1 MDNTTDHFNSRI
13 FINQRFLISSVAIV
27 LLLLT
32 VPVAQAYEQGDILVR
47 GRIINVDPD
56 DSSSV
61 VSAGIPLA
69 PVANTGVGVNDDTT
83 VELDFTYMLHRN
95 WGVELILG
103 SSEHDVPATGVIA
116 GNGDIINA
124 RTLPPTLT
132 LQYHFRP
139 DGRFR
144 PYAGIGINYT
154 HFFDEKVTGGIDA
167 PGAKVKM
174 DSSWGLAAQIGA
186 DVSINKDWFINFDM
200 KYIKIETTAH
210 FKNTTLTDAEV
221 DVDIDPFVFGV
232 GIGRR
237 F

>member
-1 MDNTTDHFNSRI
+1 MKKQKLLVS
-13 FINQRFLISSVAIV
+13 SMSVASI
-27 LLLLT
+27 LLLAA
-32 VPVAQAYEQGDILVR
+32 PVTQAYEQGDWLVR
-47 GRIINVDPD
+47 GRIINVSPD
-56 DSSSV
+56 ETSSAVSV
-61 VSAGIPLA
+61 GTPLA
-69 PVANTGVGVNDDTT
+69 QVAGSGVGVTDDTT

-103 SSEHDVPATGVIA
+103 SSQHDVPAKGVIA
-116 GNGDIINA
+116 GFGEIIKA

-139 DGRFR
+139 DGDFR
-144 PYAGIGINYT
+144 PYAGIGVNYT

-174 DSSWGLAAQIGA
+174 DSSWGLAAQLGA
-186 DVSINKDWFINFDM
+186 DLSINKDWFVNFDM
-200 KYIKIETTAH
+200 KYIKIDTTAH
-210 FKNTTLTDAEV
+210 FKSTTLGAAEV
-221 DVDIDPFVFGV
+221 DVDVDPYVFGI